1 MGKFLDFFMGSPKGV
16 FMRKRALAL
25 WPRKLR
31 EEPEQALLNEPEK
44 WVQEEEVQKLRLQ
57 EESQHPNERLQQL
70 LPGMD
75 LKRLV
80 L

>member
-1 MGKFLDFFMGSPKGV
+1 
-16 FMRKRALAL
+16 MRKRALAL

-31 EEPEQALLNEPEK
+31 EEPQPVLINEPEQ
-44 WVQEEEVQKLRLQ
+44 WVQEEEVHKLRLQ
-57 EESQHPNERLQQL
+57 EESETPRESLHRL

>member
-1 MGKFLDFFMGSPKGV
+1 
-16 FMRKRALAL
+16 MRKRALAA
-25 WPRKLR
+25 WPRKKEPIR
-31 EEPEQALLNEPEK
+31 EAPAAEL
-44 WVQEEEVQKLRLQ
+44 WVQEEEVRKLELQKTK
-57 EESQHPNERLQQL
+57 ESPREKLQQL

>member
-1 MGKFLDFFMGSPKGV
+1 
-16 FMRKRALAL
+16 MRMRALAL
-25 WPRKLR
+25 WPKKK
-31 EEPEQALLNEPEK
+31 EEPQAQQLEK

-57 EESQHPNERLQQL
+57 VKLENPRERLQQL
-70 LPGMD
+70 VPGMD

>member
-1 MGKFLDFFMGSPKGV
+1 
-16 FMRKRALAL
+16 MRKRALAL
-25 WPRKLR
+25 WPKKK
-31 EEPEQALLNEPEK
+31 EEPQAEKPEK

-57 EESQHPNERLQQL
+57 VNLENPRERLQEL
-70 LPGMD
+70 VAGMD